1 MNELM
6 KAAKTGTVERGV
18 QSDGHI
24 MKSSTELI
32 IKNLG
37 FDVDKLQKFHND
49 IHDIFDADSE
59 FCYMNDV
66 LGLGKIITKTA
77 GGVTLYLPYL
87 DVSYLAYP
95 NFDCYHNEVAK
106 DSQYIV
112 DKSLKDKIE
121 ITYSRLSNDDKGL
134 FVPQYR
140 DNHEQATPEGLS
152 KCAVDLLSAVKSLM
166 FLFDSKKEISIG
178 DIYVYRYGDYYHFS
192 IRDYYN
198 PAIRLLDLYHA
209 FTIYLCPM

>member
-1 MNELM
+1 MNDLI
-6 KAAKTGTVERGV
+6 KAANTGTVERGV

-24 MKSSTELI
+24 IKPSTELI

-49 IHDIFDADSE
+49 IHNIFDVNSE

-66 LGLGKIITKTA
+66 LGLGKIITKTV
-77 GGVTLYLPYL
+77 GGVMLYLPYL

-95 NFDCYHNEVAK
+95 NFDCYFNEVPK

-112 DKSLKDKIE
+112 DKRLKDKLE
-121 ITYSRLSNDDKGL
+121 NTYFALPNCDKGL
-134 FVPQYR
+134 FVSQYR

-152 KCAVDLLSAVKSLM
+152 KCAIDLLSAVKSIM
-166 FLFDSKKEISIG
+166 FFDSKGEISIG

-192 IRDYYN
+192 TRDYHD
-198 PAIRLLDLYHA
+198 PTIRLLDLYLA
-209 FTIYLCPM
+209 FTIYLMSM